1 MSDVAIELRHVS
13 KHFGPKVAVND
24 VSFDVLKGQCYGL
37 IGPNGAGKTTTFS
50 MMCGFLHPTAGLLR
64 ILGEEPS
71 RPGALK
77 GKVGVLPQDALLPA
91 TWPVGAFLT
100 YLELQERYQ
109 DRDELKTS
117 MQALTSEDDAIINY
131 MLARRAKPPTDGE

>member
-1 MSDVAIELRHVS
+1 MSDVAIELTHVS
-13 KHFGPKVAVND
+13 KPFGPKIAVDD
-24 VSFDVLKGQCYGL
+24 VTFNVLKGQCYGL

-50 MMCGFLHPTAGLLR
+50 MMCGFLHPTQGLLR

-77 GKVGVLPQDALLPA
+77 GRVGVLPQDALLPP

-100 YLELQERYQ
+100 YLGRLSSLPKPEAEAKRCLERVGLPETWGVQ
-109 DRDELKTS
+109 CG
-117 MQALTSEDDAIINY
+117 ALSHG
-131 MLARRAKPPTDGE
+131 MSKRV